1 MSRPRPSIGAGAK
14 TPAKSSKTRLDNAL
28 VARDLA
34 PSRNIARS
42 LIMAGKVFS
51 GTDRWDKPG
60 RLVAADTPLEVR
72 GPSHQWASRGGLKL
86 QHGLDRFKVA
96 VEGRIALDIGASTG
110 GFTDVLI
117 SRGAEK
123 VYAVD
128 VGRGQLAWRLR
139 NHPRVVVIEGVNARY
154 LGRDEIPDAIDVMVC
169 DASFIGLETLLP
181 APLAL
186 AAPGADL
193 IALIKP
199 QFEVGKGR
207 VGKGGIVRDPGLHV
221 EVCDRIKQW
230 LTTVA
235 GWEVAGI
242 EQSPITGQHG
252 NKEFLIAAHRRG

>member
-1 MSRPRPSIGAGAK
+1 MNRPGTSDATGAK
-14 TPAKSSKTRLDNAL
+14 APAKSHKTRLDNAL
-28 VARDLA
+28 IARGLA
-34 PSRNIARS
+34 PSRNLARS

-51 GTDRWDKPG
+51 GTDRFDKPG
-60 RLVAADTPLEVR
+60 RLVADDTPLEVR
-72 GPSHQWASRGGLKL
+72 GPSHDWASRGGLKL
-86 QHGLDRFKVA
+86 QHGLDHFATA

-110 GFTDVLI
+110 GFTDVLV

-154 LGRDEIPDAIDVMVC
+154 LSRDEIPEPVDVIVC
-169 DASFIGLETLLP
+169 DVSFIGLKTLLP

-207 VGKGGIVRDPGLHV
+207 VGKGGIVRDPQLHQ
-221 EVCDRIKQW
+221 EVCTRMAEW
-230 LTTVA
+230 LSKEA
-235 GWEVAGI
+235 GWDVTGI
-242 EQSPITGQHG
+242 EESPILGQHG

>member
-1 MSRPRPSIGAGAK
+1 MSQPRTLSGTGIKA
-14 TPAKSSKTRLDNAL
+14 PAKPNKTRLDNAL

-51 GTDRWDKPG
+51 GTDRLDKPG
-60 RLVAADTPLEVR
+60 RLVTADTPLEVR
-72 GPSHQWASRGGLKL
+72 GPSHQWVSRGGLKL

-96 VEGRIALDIGASTG
+96 VKGRIALDIGASTG
-110 GFTDVLI
+110 GFTDVLV
-117 SRGAEK
+117 SRGVEK

-154 LGRDEIPDAIDVMVC
+154 LGRDEIPDTVDIITC
-169 DASFIGLETLLP
+169 DASFIGIETVLP

-207 VGKGGIVRDPGLHV
+207 VGKGGIVRDPELHG
-221 EVCDRIKQW
+221 EVCDRIEQW
-230 LTTVA
+230 LNQQV

-242 EQSPITGQHG
+242 EESPITGQHG
-252 NKEFLIAAHRRG
+252 NKEFLIAAHRRD

>member
-1 MSRPRPSIGAGAK
+1 MSRPRALSGAGAK
-14 TPAKSSKTRLDNAL
+14 APAKSTKTRLDTAL
-28 VARDLA
+28 VARQLA
-34 PSRNIARS
+34 PSRSIAQS

-51 GTDRWDKPG
+51 GTERLDKPG
-60 RLVAADTPLEVR
+60 RLVVAATALEVR
-72 GPSHQWASRGGLKL
+72 GPSHQWVSRGGLKL
-86 QHGLDRFKVA
+86 QHGLDHFGLA
-96 VEGRIALDIGASTG
+96 VEGRVALDIGASTG

-139 NHPRVVVIEGVNARY
+139 THPRVVVIESVNARY
-154 LGRDEIPDAIDVMVC
+154 LSRDEIPDAADIIVC
-169 DASFIGLETLLP
+169 DASFIGIETLLP

-207 VGKGGIVRDPGLHV
+207 VGKGGIVRDAELHG
-221 EVCDRIKQW
+221 EVCDRIKEW
-230 LTTVA
+230 LTREA
-235 GWEVAGI
+235 GWDVAGI
-242 EQSPITGQHG
+242 EESPITGQHG
-252 NKEFLIAAHRRG
+252 NKEFLICAHLRG

>member
-1 MSRPRPSIGAGAK
+1 MSRPRASIGAGAK

-34 PSRNIARS
+34 PSRNVARS

-86 QHGLDRFKVA
+86 QHGLDHFAIA